1 MPRLTGIQSEPN
13 SMDSYSPTNPSRLSS
28 TNPSTASQRL
38 DMKVIPGCPKPR
50 NGQRFSTSGD
60 FIPNVPPVKEKPL
73 RIAVGNAI
81 LAATTGM
88 AAVSIE
94 SKFSSS
100 STSSAFSSRPSTS
113 ASGISANTIPFSFTS
128 RLSTTMTKNLSL
140 DDDEDEEKSESSFT
154 MNSKIESF
162 PNIPKPR
169 ETKNVPTR
177 RNTESA
183 LVSSGASI
191 VASRAISKADRF
203 AVFRNSDSS
212 GARNRFEKAPT
223 LTCSS
228 SEERDEDSPG
238 PIYRNSSSK
247 SLPSS
252 TSTSSIYTT
261 TKTQLETDPNVQREV
276 ALGKRIGFYRLGK
289 ELGAGNFSKVKL
301 GIHCLTKEKVA
312 VKIMDKSKMD
322 QKAQRLLSREVQ
334 NMEYLHHPNV
344 IRLFEVIE
352 TLSKMYLVMEYAGG
366 GELYTYVHEHGK
378 LTEDQAKPIFAQLVS
393 AVGHLHAKG
402 IVHRDIKAENVIFS
416 QPGWVKLAD
425 FGFSCKYEED
435 SRLSTF
441 CGSPPYAAPELFRD
455 PNYSGPKVDMWAL
468 GVTLYFML
476 VGVTPFRGETVTVL
490 KSNIMMGTYH
500 MPEYLSGF
508 AQYVIQRLLWM
519 DPQQRAMTNELK
531 PSEDILKTDKTEQ
544 EVWSKLFSIGID
556 EEMIK
561 ASAGKGAKDAIIG
574 TYRIILYQ
582 VRDHV
587 HKIAERN
594 RRNEEQLNKNS
605 KSCTIV

>member
-1 MPRLTGIQSEPN
+1 MTLALAKSPAPFERSLCSLDEADPDARYGSQTTVASEATVN
-13 SMDSYSPTNPSRLSS
+13 SEITVDSGSKTSS
-28 TNPSTASQRL
+28 DIGLCSK
-38 DMKVIPGCPKPR
+38 MKVGLDSLSLED
-50 NGQRFSTSGD
+50 GSQ
-60 FIPNVPPVKEKPL
+60 
-73 RIAVGNAI
+73 
-81 LAATTGM
+81 
-88 AAVSIE
+88 
-94 SKFSSS
+94 SS
-100 STSSAFSSRPSTS
+100 
-113 ASGISANTIPFSFTS
+113 
-128 RLSTTMTKNLSL
+128 LSTKSKMESVESL
-140 DDDEDEEKSESSFT
+140 
-154 MNSKIESF
+154 
-162 PNIPKPR
+162 PNIPKPK
-169 ETKNVPTR
+169 EIKTSPIR
-177 RNTESA
+177 RNTESV
-183 LVSSGASI
+183 LISTSSGASI

-203 AVFRNSDSS
+203 GVSRYSDST
-212 GARNRFEKAPT
+212 GIRNKFEKAPT

-228 SEERDEDSPG
+228 SEERDEESPDF
-238 PIYRNSSSK
+238 IYRNSSSK
-247 SLPSS
+247 SLP
-252 TSTSSIYTT
+252 TSTSNTLYLT
-261 TKTQLETDPNVQREV
+261 TKNQLETDPNVQREV

-312 VKIMDKSKMD
+312 VKVMDKSKMD

-393 AVGHLHAKG
+393 AVGHLHTKG

-435 SRLSTF
+435 TKLSTF

-455 PNYSGPKVDMWAL
+455 PNYSGPKVDMWAM

-490 KSNIMMGTYH
+490 KSNIMMGSYH
-500 MPEYLSGF
+500 MPEYISGF
-508 AQYVIQRLLWM
+508 AQYVIQRLLCM
-519 DPQQRAMTNELK
+519 DPLQRATTRELRK
-531 PSEDILKTDKTEQ
+531 MYWLSQSKFPDSYLQISMQPSEDSLKTDKTEQ
-544 EVWSKLFSIGID
+544 EVWSKLLSIGID
-556 EEMIK
+556 EDMIK
-561 ASAGKGAKDAIIG
+561 SSAGKGAKDAIIG

-582 VRDHV
+582 VQAPEHEKERTKVRDHI
-587 HKIAERN
+587 HKLAERN
-594 RRNEEQLNKNS
+594 KRIEEQLNKNS
-605 KSCTIV
+605 KACAII